1 MEVSDVKIPWHAK
14 SRRYFHFT
22 LQQSDDETR
31 VIFLSWGKLE
41 KIKQNERDR
50 LPAYVTDVGMPM
62 AKNIEGTSCLDPQRR
77 MSSSIATLSF
87 IGFKNNESDW
97 KKNYPAKASMFF
109 GSWVFFA
116 HETRAEVN
124 RCPHMLK
131 KHLVTYWVTCL
142 WARHN
147 SNKSMIFSDFKS
159 DLSRVIRFPNAGQVE
174 RRLLGWGC

>member
-87 IGFKNNESDW
+87 IGFKNNENDW
-97 KKNYPAKASMFF
+97 KKN
-109 GSWVFFA
+109 
-116 HETRAEVN
+116 
-124 RCPHMLK
+124 
-131 KHLVTYWVTCL
+131 
-142 WARHN
+142 
-147 SNKSMIFSDFKS
+147 
-159 DLSRVIRFPNAGQVE
+159 
-174 RRLLGWGC
+174 